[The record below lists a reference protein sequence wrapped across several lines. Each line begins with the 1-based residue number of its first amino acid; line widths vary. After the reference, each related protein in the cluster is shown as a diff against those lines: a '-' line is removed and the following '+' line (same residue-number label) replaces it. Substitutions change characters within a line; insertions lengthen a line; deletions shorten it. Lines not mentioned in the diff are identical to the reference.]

1 MSLKLKS
8 VIFSQMVIKSTAA
21 KSFGDVVS
29 EEEIVSVEPIQKC
42 SSFHVGQFIIKF
54 GNL

>member
-1 MSLKLKS
+1 
-8 VIFSQMVIKSTAA
+8 MVIKSTAA
-21 KSFGDVVS
+21 KSFGKGMP
-29 EEEIVSVEPIQKC
+29 EKEIVSVEPIQKC